1 MKVSI
6 VRGGGIAGLVTVITV
21 DSASLAPQAATELRA
36 RVERAGLSGPPERPG
51 PPEGGTAGPDRFDY
65 ELTVEDGGRVLTT
78 RAREGDLPGPL
89 RALISY
95 VTSLP
100 ERRERIGPPG

>member
-6 VRGGGIAGLVTVITV
+6 VRGGGVAGLVTVTTV
-21 DSASLAPQAATELRA
+21 DSASLTPDDDAELRA
-36 RVERAGLSGPPERPG
+36 RVERAGLSGAPERPE
-51 PPEGGTAGPDRFDY
+51 PPEGRPDRFDY

-100 ERRERIGPPG
+100 GRQERVGPPG

>member
-6 VRGGGIAGLVTVITV
+6 VRGGGIAGLVTVTTV
-21 DSASLAPQAATELRA
+21 DSASLASQQVAELRS
-36 RVERAGLSGPPERPG
+36 RVERAGLSDAPERSG
-51 PPEGGTAGPDRFDY
+51 ASGGQPDRFDY
-65 ELTVEDGGRVLTT
+65 ELTVEDGGQAHTV
-78 RAREGDLPGPL
+78 RAGEGDLSGPL

-100 ERRERIGPPG
+100 GRQERIGPPG

>member
-6 VRGGGIAGLVTVITV
+6 VRGGGIAGLVTVTTA
-21 DSASLAPQAATELRA
+21 DSASLAPPETAELRA
-36 RVERAGLSGPPERPG
+36 RVDRAGLAGAPPPT
-51 PPEGGTAGPDRFDY
+51 PPPAARPDRFDY
-65 ELTVEDGGRVLTT
+65 ELTVEDDGGVRTV
-78 RAREGDLPGPL
+78 RASEGTLSAPL

-100 ERRERIGPPG
+100 GRQERIGPPG

>member
-6 VRGGGIAGLVTVITV
+6 VRGGGIAGLVTVVTA
-21 DSASLAPQAATELRA
+21 DSASLSRPEAAELRA
-36 RVERAGLSGPPERPG
+36 RVERAGLTGEPP
-51 PPEGGTAGPDRFDY
+51 PPPPVTARPDRFDY
-65 ELTVEDGGRVLTT
+65 ELTVEDEGGVHTV
-78 RAREGDLPGPL
+78 RASEGTLSAPL

-100 ERRERIGPPG
+100 GRQQRIGPPG

>member
-6 VRGGGIAGLVTVITV
+6 VRGGGFAGLVTTTTV
-21 DSASLAPQAATELRA
+21 DSASLASHEAAELRS
-36 RVERAGLSGPPERPG
+36 RVERAGLSGVPERSG
-51 PPEGGTAGPDRFDY
+51 APEGQPDRFDY
-65 ELTVEDGGRVLTT
+65 ELTVEDGGRVRTV

-100 ERRERIGPPG
+100 ARQERIGPPGG

>member
-6 VRGGGIAGLVTVITV
+6 VRGGGIAGLVTVTTV
-21 DSASLAPQAATELRA
+21 DSASLEPEAAAELRA
-36 RVERAGLSGPPERPG
+36 GVERAGLSGAPERPV
-51 PPEGGTAGPDRFDY
+51 PAAGRPDRFDY

-78 RAREGDLPGPL
+78 RAREGDLSGPL

-100 ERRERIGPPG
+100 ERQERIGPPG

>member
-1 MKVSI
+1 M
-6 VRGGGIAGLVTVITV
+6 
-21 DSASLAPQAATELRA
+21 
-36 RVERAGLSGPPERPG
+36 
-51 PPEGGTAGPDRFDY
+51 
-65 ELTVEDGGRVLTT
+65 TVEDGGRVLTT

-100 ERRERIGPPG
+100 ERQERIGPPG

>member
-6 VRGGGIAGLVTVITV
+6 VRGGGIAGLVTVTTV
-21 DSASLAPQAATELRA
+21 DSASLAPEAAAELRA
-36 RVERAGLSGPPERPG
+36 RVERAGLSGTPERPG
-51 PPEGGTAGPDRFDY
+51 PPEGRPDRFDY
-65 ELTVEDGGRVLTT
+65 ELTVQDGGRVLTT

-100 ERRERIGPPG
+100 ERQERVGPPG

>member
-6 VRGGGIAGLVTVITV
+6 VRGGGVAGLVTVTTV
-21 DSASLAPQAATELRA
+21 DSASLAPDDEAELRA
-36 RVERAGLSGPPERPG
+36 RVERAGLAGAPERR
-51 PPEGGTAGPDRFDY
+51 EGTGERPDRFDY
-65 ELTVEDGGRVLTT
+65 ELTVEDGGHMLTT
-78 RAREGDLPGPL
+78 RAREGDLSGAL

-100 ERRERIGPPG
+100 GRQEQVGPPG

>member
-6 VRGGGIAGLVTVITV
+6 VRGGGIAGLVTVTTV
-21 DSASLAPQAATELRA
+21 DSASLAPDDETELRA
-36 RVERAGLSGPPERPG
+36 RVERAGLSGVPERQVG
-51 PPEGGTAGPDRFDY
+51 AEGRPDRFDY
-65 ELTVEDGGRVLTT
+65 ELTVEDGGHVLTT
-78 RAREGDLPGPL
+78 RAREGDLSGAL

-100 ERRERIGPPG
+100 GRQERIGPPG